1 FSSEQGTG
9 ACGDTYNDSSM
20 TAAVSYIM
28 YDNWPGYVKGNPN
41 TNPICGRIISGDDF
55 CQPGLQCHD
64 PLTVT
69 VTHDGIS
76 IQVEIVDRCTGC
88 KVNDID
94 LTPAAFTRLA
104 GNTSIGRTT
113 ATWRFN

>member
-1 FSSEQGTG
+1 G

-41 TNPICGRIISGDDF
+41 TNPICGRIISGHDF
-55 CQPGLQCHD
+55 F
-64 PLTVT
+64 
-69 VTHDGIS
+69 THDGIS

-94 LTPAAFTRLA
+94 LTP
-104 GNTSIGRTT
+104 
-113 ATWRFN
+113 